1 MDSSPHIYLD
11 PSEAAREKV
20 AKAYR
25 FHVVQIPTLR
35 VIGMGMVTLLV
46 VLHNV
51 YLSPTLPWQNAL
63 HFLLIA
69 MLYSGVSWACLYA
82 GYRHVTWFNLGTL
95 FLTLDLVVYN
105 AAIYYTGGA
114 QSWLFFLCIV
124 RAADQSR
131 TTFRNTLFF
140 GHLSTLSYALLLL
153 YLDGVEQRPIAW
165 SAESVKLGFIYAASL
180 YFALIAKAAE
190 DMRSRLTAAIRV
202 ARELITQLEDQSL
215 QLTVAKSEAEQLSQQ
230 LEQRVAERTA
240 QLSHANTILQEQI
253 AERQRMEEELLRARK
268 IESIGVLA
276 GGMAH
281 DFNNILMGILGN
293 VSLARGMTTPHN
305 ALDQVLSI
313 AEQACQ
319 RATDLTH
326 QLLTFAK
333 GGQPIRQTASLAEL
347 IHESVS
353 FVLHG
358 SNVRCDLAL
367 APDLA
372 VVEMDPGQMSQV
384 LQNLLINADQAMQD
398 GGVIEVQA
406 DNIWL
411 ESDTHVPLPIG
422 RYVKVAITDHGCGIL
437 PEHLPRVFDP
447 YFTTKEHGSGLG
459 LATSYAIMQ
468 KHDGHI
474 TVTSQPQH
482 GTTFTLYLPASEQPL
497 SAKATA
503 PLHPAHGQ
511 GRILV
516 MDDDDMLRQLVSTM
530 VRQLGYE
537 VESAKD
543 GFEAMT
549 LYQTARALG
558 RPFAAVILDLTVPGS
573 MGGKET
579 IAALLR
585 LDPQVNAIVSSGYSN
600 DPIMANYA
608 QHGFKDVVAKPY
620 TMAELSSALE
630 RVLRAV

>member
-35 VIGMGMVTLLV
+35 VIGMGMVTLFV
-46 VLHNV
+46 FLHNV
-51 YLSPTLPWQNAL
+51 YLPPTLPWQNAR

-69 MLYSGVSWACLYA
+69 TLYSGVSWACLYA

-95 FLTLDLVVYN
+95 FLALDLVVYN
-105 AAIYYTGGA
+105 TAIYYTGGT

-124 RAADQSR
+124 RAADQAL

-180 YFALIAKAAE
+180 YFTLIAKAAE

-293 VSLARGMTTPHN
+293 VSLARGMTTPHD

-367 APDLA
+367 APDLD

-384 LQNLLINADQAMQD
+384 LQNLLINAAQAMPD

-406 DNIWL
+406 DNVWL

-422 RYVKVAITDHGCGIL
+422 HYVKVAITDHGCGIL

-497 SAKATA
+497 PAKATA
-503 PLHPAHGQ
+503 PLRPAHGQ

-543 GFEAMT
+543 GFEALT

-579 IAALLR
+579 IAALLK